1 MKKDIL
7 TQPEEIR
14 ASVKDSSIVDSK
26 GSPAEQPGTVKSRL
40 LELLREKRMTQTEFA
55 RRLGVSPTYIGAMR
69 RSIPDDRMRKLMQI
83 FPDLNRD
90 WLLYGE
96 GEMLN
101 PVCEGPD
108 LSKGYVVPLLP
119 VEAYAGNLSL
129 WSESVAL
136 RDCEKVVSPVP
147 GVDFG
152 IRISGDSME
161 PEFQNGSILFIKRI
175 NEKAFIPWGNPM
187 VIDTENG
194 VVVKVV
200 MPGAYEKKP
209 AQAYGEEETDREAS
223 DPGNEAGESRMPYI
237 IAKSYNPAYP
247 PFRIPV
253 SSIYSIYRIITGIKQ
268 YSTL

>member
-1 MKKDIL
+1 MEETMK
-7 TQPEEIR
+7 Q
-14 ASVKDSSIVDSK
+14 
-26 GSPAEQPGTVKSRL
+26 RL
-40 LELLREKRMTQTEFA
+40 VSLLKAKHMTQTEFA
-55 RRLGVSPTYIGAMR
+55 RQLGVSPTYIGAMR
-69 RSIPDDRMRKLMQI
+69 KAMPKDRLKVVFDM

-96 GEMLN
+96 GEMLM
-101 PVCEGPD
+101 PETGDEPD
-108 LSKGYVVPLLP
+108 LTKGYVVPMLP
-119 VEAYAGNLSL
+119 VEAFAGNLQL
-129 WSESVAL
+129 WSRGVQL

-161 PEFQNGSILFIKRI
+161 PEFSNGTVLFIKRI

-200 MPGAYEKKP
+200 YP
-209 AQAYGEEETDREAS
+209 APAAS
-223 DPGNEAGESRMPYI
+223 EPYSTPSAATSPALPGNLDYIEAR
-237 IAKSYNPAYP
+237 SYNPAYP
-247 PFRIPV
+247 PFLIPTD
-253 SSIYSIYRIITGIKQ
+253 SIYGLYRVITGIRQ

>member
-1 MKKDIL
+1 MKKDML
-7 TQPEEIR
+7 TQPDGFP
-14 ASVKDSSIVDSK
+14 ASLEDSSIVNSKDS
-26 GSPAEQPGTVKSRL
+26 SERQPGTVKSRL
-40 LELLREKRMTQTEFA
+40 LELLRKKRMTQTEFA

-69 RSIPDDRMRKLMQI
+69 RSLPDDRMRKLMQI

-96 GEMLN
+96 GDMLL
-101 PVCEGPD
+101 PACEGPD

-200 MPGAYEKKP
+200 MPGASE
-209 AQAYGEEETDREAS
+209 
-223 DPGNEAGESRMPYI
+223 NI

-247 PFRIPV
+247 PFNIPM
-253 SSIYSIYRIITGIKQ
+253 SSIYSIYRIVTGIKQ